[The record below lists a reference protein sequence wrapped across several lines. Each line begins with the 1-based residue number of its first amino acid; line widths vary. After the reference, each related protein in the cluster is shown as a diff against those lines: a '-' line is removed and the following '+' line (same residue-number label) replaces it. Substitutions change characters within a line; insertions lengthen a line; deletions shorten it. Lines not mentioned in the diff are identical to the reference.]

1 MTTSPNPG
9 ERWIARL
16 RPVGSTQAVAQE
28 ATVTLIDFD
37 ARTDVWTVKT
47 DDAAEPLALEAVD
60 LIARAD

>member
-1 MTTSPNPG
+1 MTASPNPG

-37 ARTDVWTVKT
+37 ARTDVWTVKI
-47 DDAAEPLALEAVD
+47 DSASESLAIEAAD